1 MEIFKIMKKQTLNSY
16 FDKIYCINLEGR
28 KDRWKE
34 SLDEFKKHNF
44 IADRYNAIDGK
55 IVESLGR
62 LSRGE
67 HGCLLSH
74 LNVIKKAKENNL
86 SKVLVLEDDV
96 EFSEDMTEKFFSYIQ
111 EIKDWD
117 IIYFGAYHALNNPYN
132 PYPLIK
138 ITDHLYK
145 TIHSVAAHCYA
156 VNSTVYNAL
165 IEEISKKS
173 KPLDDHHTEIQKK
186 FNCFVIRPHLAW
198 QRPSFSDI
206 GEQYADYQFLK
217 L

>member
-1 MEIFKIMKKQTLNSY
+1 MELKSLNDY
-16 FDKIYCINLEGR
+16 FDKIYCINLDHR
-28 KDRWKE
+28 LDRWKE
-34 SLDEFKKHNF
+34 SSLEFKRNNLKVN
-44 IADRYNAIDGK
+44 RYSAIDGK
-55 IVESLGR
+55 EVGSLGR

-74 LNVIKKAKENNL
+74 LNLVIEAKNNNL
-86 SKVLVLEDDV
+86 NNVLILEDDI
-96 EFSEDMTEKFFSYIQ
+96 EFCDEMTEKFYEYID
-111 EIKDWD
+111 EIENWD

-132 PYPLIK
+132 PHPLIQVSE
-138 ITDHLYK
+138 HFFK
-145 TIHSVAAHCYA
+145 TVHSVAAHCYA
-156 VNSTVYNAL
+156 VNNTVYDSL
-165 IEEISKKS
+165 IQEISKKE

-206 GEQYADYQFLK
+206 GEQHADYQFLK